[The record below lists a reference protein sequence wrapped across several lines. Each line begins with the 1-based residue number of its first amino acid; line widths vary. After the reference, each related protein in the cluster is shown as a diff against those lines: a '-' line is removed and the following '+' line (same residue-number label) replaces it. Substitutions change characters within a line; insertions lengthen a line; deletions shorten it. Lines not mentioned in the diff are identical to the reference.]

1 MQPEAHSIL
10 SPAQVALLAQH
21 PELASAFDQY
31 SRDNAELERKNS
43 QLHDRCSRLEA
54 ELGNMN
60 NRLMLALRALYSPKS
75 EKCVLNDPQQ
85 GTLFDE
91 PEQEVPLPEPET
103 NGQTKN
109 GQKANGRQKKKG
121 KPKRKALD
129 DLLKKLPR
137 ETITIEPDGDTSGMT
152 CIGAEKTLVLE
163 RVPAHMKVIEYVRP
177 KYVDPGDEDKGVII
191 GELPPRMVNK
201 GMAGPGLLADVVV
214 GKYADHLPLYRQQQR
229 FRREGVEIAKS
240 TLGGWISQ
248 SASHLTP
255 LYNALKQELLS
266 TGYLQADETGIEV
279 QDGDKKGSLHKG
291 FYWVYH
297 SPEQRLL
304 VMEYRKTRARA
315 GPVEFLHGYEGLL
328 QTDGYVAYD
337 IFDADPSVTL
347 YACMAHARR
356 KFFDCKT
363 YEPDKAAH
371 VLKEIRK
378 LYLIERWLRKTG
390 ASADVRQQLRQERA
404 GPVLEELKPWLEVNN
419 GLPKSPWAKA
429 TQYTLGRWQ
438 RLTRYLDEG
447 RVELDNNL
455 VENAIRPLAIGR
467 KNYLFAGSHDASQR
481 GAVVYSLLGTC
492 KFHDVNPMEWLMEVF
507 QRIPTHPAEDIAAL
521 LPHHWKRARQAH

>member
-1 MQPEAHSIL
+1 MC
-10 SPAQVALLAQH
+10 
-21 PELASAFDQY
+21 
-31 SRDNAELERKNS
+31 AE
-43 QLHDRCSRLEA
+43 
-54 ELGNMN
+54 
-60 NRLMLALRALYSPKS
+60 
-75 EKCVLNDPQQ
+75 NDPQQ

-163 RVPAHMKVIEYVRP
+163 RVPAHRKVIEYVRP

-255 LYNALKQELLS
+255 LYDALKQELLS
-266 TGYLQADETGIEV
+266 TGYLQADET
-279 QDGDKKGSLHKG
+279 
-291 FYWVYH
+291 
-297 SPEQRLL
+297 R
-304 VMEYRKTRARA
+304 M
-315 GPVEFLHGYEGLL
+315 
-328 QTDGYVAYD
+328 
-337 IFDADPSVTL
+337 
-347 YACMAHARR
+347 
-356 KFFDCKT
+356 
-363 YEPDKAAH
+363 
-371 VLKEIRK
+371 EIRRDRC
-378 LYLIERWLRKTG
+378 I
-390 ASADVRQQLRQERA
+390 
-404 GPVLEELKPWLEVNN
+404 
-419 GLPKSPWAKA
+419 KA
-429 TQYTLGRWQ
+429 F
-438 RLTRYLDEG
+438 
-447 RVELDNNL
+447 
-455 VENAIRPLAIGR
+455 IGCTIVQSR
-467 KNYLFAGSHDASQR
+467 D
-481 GAVVYSLLGTC
+481 C
-492 KFHDVNPMEWLMEVF
+492 W
-507 QRIPTHPAEDIAAL
+507 
-521 LPHHWKRARQAH
+521 